1 MNDSN
6 SSGSLLLECWSI
18 VCFSYSVD
26 DFLQESVES
35 PFNQEGTGSDSSLG
49 RDSSSLL
56 ENEGYGPLNPRS
68 RHVPHKS
75 LLNDT
80 DFPDNG
86 FFGDMDNGSGLQDSY
101 MLDNPDFDRGYRSGY
116 GSSRT
121 LLSPMNQNPNFGFN
135 MSESFRGHR
144 STLSLLGTNGELGM
158 KRYEPSFG
166 MGQPS
171 DYNAPLLSEPAS
183 LFRVGFAK
191 ILLPFPHT
199 AFASGPLG
207 LSAIAFPHAVLFL
220 HPRLL
225 ASSAAFFSLR
235 PTAALAP
242 RLRSRSAS
250 PLSLYFT
257 LVDSRSLKAESG
269 DPLRAQQF
277 SPRPIEREEFHAKP
291 VTQEPGKKLPYACR
305 DFRNGKCTRGD
316 ACKFMH
322 VMESGG
328 SLGLTYR

>member
-1 MNDSN
+1 MEFSIAVDMNDSN

-158 KRYEPSFG
+158 KR
-166 MGQPS
+166 
-171 DYNAPLLSEPAS
+171 
-183 LFRVGFAK
+183 
-191 ILLPFPHT
+191 
-199 AFASGPLG
+199 
-207 LSAIAFPHAVLFL
+207 
-220 HPRLL
+220 
-225 ASSAAFFSLR
+225 
-235 PTAALAP
+235 
-242 RLRSRSAS
+242 
-250 PLSLYFT
+250 
-257 LVDSRSLKAESG
+257 
-269 DPLRAQQF
+269 
-277 SPRPIEREEFHAKP
+277 
-291 VTQEPGKKLPYACR
+291 
-305 DFRNGKCTRGD
+305 
-316 ACKFMH
+316 
-322 VMESGG
+322 
-328 SLGLTYR
+328 

>member
-1 MNDSN
+1 MEFSIAVDMNNSN

-18 VCFSYSVD
+18 FCFSYSVD

-171 DYNAPLLSEPAS
+171 DYNAPLLSEPPLFSESDSLKYYFRSPTPLSHPVLSDCPPSHSRMQSCSSIQDSSLLQQPFS
-183 LFRVGFAK
+183 LFAPPLHSR
-191 ILLPFPHT
+191 H
-199 AFASGPLG
+199 ASG
-207 LSAIAFPHAVLFL
+207 
-220 HPRLL
+220 
-225 ASSAAFFSLR
+225 
-235 PTAALAP
+235 LAP
-242 RLRSRSAS
+242 R
-250 PLSLYFT
+250 PLFPSISL
-257 LVDSRSLKAESG
+257 
-269 DPLRAQQF
+269 
-277 SPRPIEREEFHAKP
+277 
-291 VTQEPGKKLPYACR
+291 
-305 DFRNGKCTRGD
+305 
-316 ACKFMH
+316 
-322 VMESGG
+322 
-328 SLGLTYR
+328 